1 MYYTFAFY
9 ILLPFVYKQVQ
20 PQTLIYSTLGTPQW
34 LTTGILHLHQTL
46 LHPHRQGIRHH
57 LHQTPLLHHRQG
69 IRHHLHLTLLLHH
82 RQGIRHHLHQTPSHH
97 LCLGSLHRQ
106 HHLFRTIRH
115 HLNLGSLHLLKVQ
128 EDLLHHPH
136 ISL

>member
-1 MYYTFAFY
+1 MYCTFAFY

-57 LHQTPLLHHRQG
+57 LRQTP
-69 IRHHLHLTLLLHH
+69 LLHH

>member
-9 ILLPFVYKQVQ
+9 ILLPCVYKQVQ
-20 PQTLIYSTLGTPQW
+20 PQTLIYSTLGAPQW
-34 LTTGILHLHQTL
+34 LTTGIPHLHQTP
-46 LHPHRQGIRHH
+46 LHPHHLDLRQH

-69 IRHHLHLTLLLHH
+69 IRHHL
-82 RQGIRHHLHQTPSHH
+82 RQTPSHH
-97 LCLGSLHRQ
+97 LCLGSLHRLTLLHQ

-115 HLNLGSLHLLKVQ
+115 HLLQVQ

>member
-57 LHQTPLLHHRQG
+57 LH
-69 IRHHLHLTLLLHH
+69 LTLLLHH

-97 LCLGSLHRQ
+97 LCSGSLHRQ